1 MGADHTIYSG
11 TKMPNESSSGG
22 TGAAS
27 LAMGIA
33 IAVVV
38 LAAGA
43 FGFLVTAFLFAFSGG
58 QYRMVAVVNL
68 VALAVVVSSFL
79 VAAAVWML
87 RSPTQAL
94 KWALIGTAIGWVAA
108 IAIEFVLSFSL
119 G

>member
-1 MGADHTIYSG
+1 MA
-11 TKMPNESSSGG
+11 
-22 TGAAS
+22 
-27 LAMGIA
+27 IA

-43 FGFLVTAFLFAFSGG
+43 FGYLLTTFLFAFSGG

-68 VALAVVVSSFL
+68 VAVAVVVASL
-79 VAAAVWML
+79 VVAALTWIL
-87 RSPTQAL
+87 RSPMHAL
-94 KWALIGTAIGWVAA
+94 QWAAIGTSIGWIVA

>member
-1 MGADHTIYSG
+1 MA
-11 TKMPNESSSGG
+11 
-22 TGAAS
+22 
-27 LAMGIA
+27 IA

-43 FGFLVTAFLFAFSGG
+43 FGYLLTTFLFAFSGG

-68 VALAVVVSSFL
+68 VAVAVVVASFV
-79 VAAAVWML
+79 VAALTWML
-87 RSPTQAL
+87 RSPMHAL
-94 KWALIGTAIGWVAA
+94 QWAAIGTTIGWIVA